1 MTADARLIADRYRLE
16 QQIGAGAMGVVWRAH
31 DIRLDRT
38 VAVKQLLMQP
48 GLGEAET
55 KAATARAMREGRIA
69 ARLQHPH
76 AISVYD
82 VALDGIDD
90 SVLVGQAVP
99 WLVMEYLPSRSL
111 AAVLAERG
119 TLPPRE
125 VAKIGRQIAA
135 ALAAAHRAGIV
146 HSDVKPGNVLL
157 GVDGIVKITD
167 FGISRASWEAAVT
180 RTGVVA
186 GTPAY
191 FAPEVARGEPRNSAA
206 DVFSLGS
213 TLYAAVEGEPP
224 FGLNDNT
231 LALLRTV
238 AEGQVRPPQQ
248 AGPLSALLMKMLRA
262 DPAGRP
268 SMTDAVVALGAVA
281 HGGSRART
289 ARLPLTTPTPTAVDL
304 PAIPAQETRSA
315 QQRPRTLQAPLHAV
329 AAQGGMPDSPP
340 EDPLLNSP
348 VLQDPMRV
356 DSTPIGPVRQDD
368 PLQQTPLPAA
378 DRRRRGGMILFGA
391 AATCLVAI
399 LVTVLALSGRER
411 QVAEAPGSA
420 PATTSP
426 PVPAPPP
433 PAPASPGPAQ
443 LEQTVRTYYSLLPG
457 NTAAAWEFLGGPER
471 AKTGSLADYRDF
483 WSGIDAVRIRD
494 TPQVQ
499 GNTVLVNLQFDP
511 KNRGQTLE
519 RYQLTMGTAPN
530 GRIVIDSAVVI
541 STTVASQDP
550 GGRGN
555 RSGRGEDNETGND
568 NNTENNNGNN
578 GNGNGNGNGRGGNDG

>member
-55 KAATARAMREGRIA
+55 QAATARAMREGRIA

-90 SVLVGQAVP
+90 TVYVGQAVP

-238 AEGQVRPPQQ
+238 AEGRVRPPQQ

-289 ARLPLTTPTPTAVDL
+289 ARLPLTAPTPTAVDL

-315 QQRPRTLQAPLHAV
+315 QQEPRTARTPLHAV
-329 AAQGGMPDSPP
+329 AAPGRMPDPP
-340 EDPLLNSP
+340 GDLLANEP
-348 VLQDPMRV
+348 GLDDPM
-356 DSTPIGPVRQDD
+356 PIDAVRQDD
-368 PLQQTPLPAA
+368 PLQQTPLPATA
-378 DRRRRGGMILFGA
+378 AEQNRRRRGGVILFGA
-391 AATCLVAI
+391 AATCLVAV
-399 LVTVLALSGRER
+399 LVTVLVLSSRER
-411 QVAEAPGSA
+411 QVAEAPGPSPA
-420 PATTSP
+420 PASP
-426 PVPAPPP
+426 PAAAPPP
-433 PAPASPGPAQ
+433 PAPVPPGPAE
-443 LEQTVRTYYSLLPG
+443 LARTVRDYYSLLPE
-457 NTAAAWEFLGGPER
+457 NTTAAWEFLGGPER
-471 AKTGSLADYRDF
+471 AKSGSLAKYRDF
-483 WSGIDAVRIRD
+483 WNGIDEVRLRD
-494 TPQVQ
+494 APQVQ
-499 GNTVLVNLQFDP
+499 GSTVLVNLQFDP
-511 KNRGQTLE
+511 KGRQPTLE

-530 GRIVIDSAVVI
+530 GRIVIDSAQVI
-541 STTVASQDP
+541 SSTVAGDD
-550 GGRGN
+550 
-555 RSGRGEDNETGND
+555 RSGRGDRRGPGAGND
-568 NNTENNNGNN
+568 TGNGNN
-578 GNGNGNGNGRGGNDG
+578 DGRGGNDG

>member
-55 KAATARAMREGRIA
+55 EAAGARAMREGRIA

-82 VALDGIDD
+82 VALDDIEGSATSAI
-90 SVLVGQAVP
+90 VGRAVP

-146 HSDVKPGNVLL
+146 HRDVKPGNVLL
-157 GVDGIVKITD
+157 GMDGLVKITD

-191 FAPEVARGEPRNSAA
+191 FAPEVARGEPRDPAA

-224 FGLNDNT
+224 FGLDDNT

-238 AEGQVRPPQQ
+238 AEGRVRPPQQ
-248 AGPLSALLMKMLRA
+248 AGPLTALLMKMFRD
-262 DPAGRP
+262 DPAARP
-268 SMTDAVVALGAVA
+268 SMPDAVVALGTVA
-281 HGGSRART
+281 HGGGRSRAVRR
-289 ARLPLTTPTPTAVDL
+289 AASGPTPTAVDL

-315 QQRPRTLQAPLHAV
+315 QEARPRAMSAPLGAI
-329 AAQGGMPDSPP
+329 AAQGPMPGSMPD
-340 EDPLLNSP
+340 NA
-348 VLQDPMRV
+348 
-356 DSTPIGPVRQDD
+356 VRQDD
-368 PLQQTPLPAA
+368 PVQQTPRLDDVDQRIAAPAEPA
-378 DRRRRGGMILFGA
+378 GAGRTPRSGRGSVLLGTA
-391 AATCLVAI
+391 ACL
-399 LVTVLALSGRER
+399 LVVLLAVLALNNQSGRDR
-411 QVAEAPGSA
+411 QAADGSGA
-420 PATTSP
+420 PATTTSP
-426 PVPAPPP
+426 PPVAAAPP
-433 PAPASPGPAQ
+433 PAPPAPAE
-443 LEQTVRTYYSLLPG
+443 LEQTVRTYYGLLPEDDRE
-457 NTAAAWEFLGGPER
+457 AWEFLGETER
-471 AKTGSLADYRDF
+471 AKAGGFSGYLDF
-483 WSGIDAVRIRD
+483 WNGIDEVRIRG
-494 TPQVQ
+494 PVQVQ
-499 GNTVLVNLQFDP
+499 DNTVLVNLQFDP
-511 KNRGQTLE
+511 EERGRTVE
-519 RYQLTMGTAPN
+519 RYRLTMSTAQD
-530 GRIVIDSAVVI
+530 GRVLIESAAVVD
-541 STTVASQDP
+541 SSSDDDRGDGGDR
-550 GGRGN
+550 GGRGGRDNQADN
-555 RSGRGEDNETGND
+555 RDRQGDND
-568 NNTENNNGNN
+568 ENG
-578 GNGNGNGNGRGGNDG
+578 DGDGDG

>member
-55 KAATARAMREGRIA
+55 EAARARAMREGRIA

-82 VALDGIDD
+82 VALDDIDD
-90 SVLVGQAVP
+90 TVTVGRAVP

-146 HSDVKPGNVLL
+146 HRDVKPGNVLL
-157 GVDGIVKITD
+157 GMDGVVKITD

-191 FAPEVARGEPRNSAA
+191 FAPEVARGEPRDPAA

-224 FGLNDNT
+224 FGLDDNT

-238 AEGQVRPPQQ
+238 AEGRVRPPQQ
-248 AGPLSALLMKMLRA
+248 AGPLTALLMKMLRD
-262 DPAGRP
+262 DPAARP
-268 SMTDAVVALGAVA
+268 SMPDAVVALGTVA
-281 HGGSRART
+281 HGGGRSRAVRR
-289 ARLPLTTPTPTAVDL
+289 APSGPTPTAEL
-304 PAIPAQETRSA
+304 PVIPAQETRSA
-315 QQRPRTLQAPLHAV
+315 QEARARAQIAPAPLQAI
-329 AAQGGMPDSPP
+329 AAQGPMLSIP
-340 EDPLLNSP
+340 ENS
-348 VLQDPMRV
+348 
-356 DSTPIGPVRQDD
+356 VRQDD
-368 PLQQTPLPAA
+368 PVQQTPRQDDRTAAPAENIGA
-378 DRRRRGGMILFGA
+378 GRTPRSGRGAVLLGTA
-391 AATCLVAI
+391 ACL
-399 LVTVLALSGRER
+399 LVVLLAVLALNTPSGR
-411 QVAEAPGSA
+411 QAADGSGA
-420 PATTSP
+420 PATTTSP
-426 PVPAPPP
+426 PPAAAAPP
-433 PAPASPGPAQ
+433 PAPPGPAE
-443 LEQTVRTYYSLLPG
+443 LEQTVRTYYSLLPED
-457 NTAAAWEFLGGPER
+457 AREAWEFLGDTER
-471 AKTGSLADYRDF
+471 AKAGGFSDYLDF
-483 WSGIDAVRIRD
+483 WNGIDDIRIRG
-494 TPQVQ
+494 PVQVQ
-499 GNTVLVNLQFDP
+499 DNTVLVNLQFDP
-511 KNRGQTLE
+511 EERRRTLE
-519 RYQLTMGTAPN
+519 RYQLTMSTAPD
-530 GRIVIDSAVVI
+530 GRALIESASVIGSSSED
-541 STTVASQDP
+541 DDR

-555 RSGRGEDNETGND
+555 QAGDRDRQG
-568 NNTENNNGNN
+568 
-578 GNGNGNGNGRGGNDG
+578 DGDG

>member
-48 GLGEAET
+48 GLGKAET
-55 KAATARAMREGRIA
+55 EAATARAMREGRIA

-82 VALDGIDD
+82 VALDDIED
-90 SVLVGQAVP
+90 SAAVGSLAQAVP

-191 FAPEVARGEPRNSAA
+191 FAPEVARGEPRNPAA

-213 TLYAAVEGEPP
+213 TLYTAVEGEPP

-262 DPAGRP
+262 DPAARP

-281 HGGSRART
+281 HGGSRTRGAR
-289 ARLPLTTPTPTAVDL
+289 RPLITPKPTAVDL

-315 QQRPRTLQAPLHAV
+315 PARPRTVQAPLHAV
-329 AAQGGMPDSPP
+329 AAHGRMPDSGADDPLQR
-340 EDPLLNSP
+340 DPLLT
-348 VLQDPMRV
+348 DPMRT
-356 DSTPIGPVRQDD
+356 DSVPIDSVRQDD
-368 PLQQTPLPAA
+368 PLQQTPLLGAAAA
-378 DRRRRGGMILFGA
+378 DRNRRRRGGMILFGA
-391 AATCLVAI
+391 ATMCLAAV
-399 LVTVLALSGRER
+399 LVTVLALSSRER
-411 QVAEAPGSA
+411 PVAQAPDSSA
-420 PATTSP
+420 IATSP
-426 PVPAPPP
+426 PVAAPPP
-433 PAPASPGPAQ
+433 PAPGPGELVQA
-443 LEQTVRTYYSLLPG
+443 VRTYYSLLPE
-457 NTAAAWEFLGGPER
+457 NTTAAWELLGGPER
-471 AKTGSLADYRDF
+471 AKAGSLADYADF
-483 WSGIDAVRIRD
+483 WNGIDEVRLRD
-494 TPQVQ
+494 VPQVQ

-511 KNRGQTLE
+511 KDRRRTLE
-519 RYQLTMGTAPN
+519 RYQLTMDTAPN
-530 GRIVIDSAVVI
+530 GRIVIDSSVLIDSIA
-541 STTVASQDP
+541 TGDDR

-555 RSGRGEDNETGND
+555 QSGRGNDDIGGDN
-568 NNTENNNGNN
+568 
-578 GNGNGNGNGRGGNDG
+578 GGDD